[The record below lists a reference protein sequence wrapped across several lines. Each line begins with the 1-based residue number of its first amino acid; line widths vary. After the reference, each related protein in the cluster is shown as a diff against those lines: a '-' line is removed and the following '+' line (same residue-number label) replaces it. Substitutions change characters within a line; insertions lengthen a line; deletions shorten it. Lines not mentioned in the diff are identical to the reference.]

1 MSTSV
6 HKCSVMDNK
15 KTTIPDFSDIDFISF
30 LYSERDRE
38 NSLSQYHGWNY
49 WALIGAIITIL
60 SIAYAALKGIE
71 RIDWMCVT
79 YYATGSIAFFLAYHS
94 WLNLIKRERG
104 HDYTRVRLLREM
116 APWIDSGLAILTS
129 IVVIVLILFFDC
141 PSYVFWTWIVVLV
154 IQIVVL
160 VIALI
165 NRDRL
170 VPYYFYRPY
179 FTRLWL
185 NIAYDGCAGGLFALA
200 WSSSF
205 KKASWYILNPE
216 FEVGVCLGAVV
227 VLAYFFIRIKVE
239 NKVVEQFDAIVDMYL
254 YTGISKEETYQ
265 AILCNRMGY
274 GVMEVCKKDLFKVQE
289 LSGAC
294 EKKTQELQELKAMIQ
309 SGEYD
314 MNQIPSYH
322 KRMKSILMYLN
333 ESIRQSE
340 RLANRLN
347 EMVKTAPV
355 LNQIVAIN
363 TVFDTNHELYQRVSE
378 AQKEVDVASTLL
390 EKEFDKYYCQK
401 SNMLCAKLCCEHRN
415 DPMEKKYARKLRW
428 RRFLIRIHPKNK
440 GGTGVDT

>member
-1 MSTSV
+1 MFTSDNT
-6 HKCSVMDNK
+6 MDEK
-15 KTTIPDFSDIDFISF
+15 KTRIPDMSDAEFVSF
-30 LYSERDRE
+30 LYAERDRE
-38 NSLSQYHGWNY
+38 NSLSQYQGWNN
-49 WALIGAIITIL
+49 WALIGAIITLL
-60 SIAYAALKGIE
+60 SVAYATLIGNA
-71 RIDWMCVT
+71 RIDWMRVS
-79 YYATGSIAFFLAYHS
+79 YYASGTIAFFLAYHS
-94 WLNLIKRERG
+94 WLNFFKRERG
-104 HDYTRVRLLREM
+104 HDFTRVRLLKEM
-116 APWIDSGLAILTS
+116 TPWVDSGLAISTA
-129 IVVIVLILFFDC
+129 IAAIVLILVLDC
-141 PSYVFWTWIVVLV
+141 PSYVFWTWIVVLTV
-154 IQIVVL
+154 QIAVL

-165 NRDRL
+165 NRNRL
-170 VPYYFYRPY
+170 VPFYFYRPF

-185 NIAYDGCAGGLFALA
+185 NIVYDGFAGGLFAWG
-200 WSSSF
+200 WSCSF
-205 KKASWYILNPE
+205 KKASWCILNPE
-216 FEVGVCLGAVV
+216 FEVGVCLGAVT
-227 VLAYFFIRIKVE
+227 VLAYFLIRIKVE
-239 NKVVEQFDAIVDMYL
+239 NKVVEQFDAITDMYL
-254 YTGISKEETYQ
+254 YTDTSKEETYQ

-274 GVMEVCKKDLFKVQE
+274 GIWEVCKKDLSKVQE
-289 LSGAC
+289 MSDAC
-294 EKKTQELQELKAMIQ
+294 EKKTQKLQELKAMIQ

-314 MNQIPSYH
+314 INQIPSYH

-355 LNQIVAIN
+355 LNQIAAIN

-440 GGTGVDT
+440 GGTGVDA

>member
-1 MSTSV
+1 MAMSTSV

-60 SIAYAALKGIE
+60 SLAYAALKGIE
-71 RIDWMCVT
+71 RIDWMRVT

-94 WLNLIKRERG
+94 WLKFIKRERG

-116 APWIDSGLAILTS
+116 APWVDSGLAILTS
-129 IVVIVLILFFDC
+129 IVAIVLILFFDC

-160 VIALI
+160 VIVLV

-274 GVMEVCKKDLFKVQE
+274 GVLDVCKKE
-289 LSGAC
+289 LSKVREMSDAC
-294 EKKTQELQELKAMIQ
+294 EKRTKELQELKAMIQ
-309 SGEYD
+309 GGKYD
-314 MNQIPSYH
+314 INKIPSCR
-322 KRMKSILMYLN
+322 KNMKGILHYLN
-333 ESIRQSE
+333 DSLKQSE
-340 RLANRLN
+340 RLANRLK

-355 LNQIVAIN
+355 LNQVSAIN
-363 TVFDTNHELYQRVSE
+363 TVFDTNHELYQRVST
-378 AQKEVDVASTLL
+378 AQKEVDEVSSIL

-401 SNMLCAKLCCEHRN
+401 SNTLCAILSCDHRN
-415 DPMEKKYARKLRW
+415 DPMEKKYARELRW
-428 RRFLIRIHPKNK
+428 RRFLNKIHLNS
-440 GGTGVDT
+440 